1 MFWWMM
7 YAYSPE
13 RSAIMARAGAWMVLL
28 AKSRN
33 QNPTMYTAAAAQR
46 GPMLVLQCSLVSP
59 SSRPMSAEKPMSI
72 TETDD
77 EASGEDEGPPLAHHR
92 RAPVA
97 VVTHDR
103 WHLAGESGH
112 THVNT
117 FSIST
122 PFFSVYTL

>member
-46 GPMLVLQCSLVSP
+46 GPVLVLQCSLVSP

-72 TETDD
+72 TETQMTRHP
-77 EASGEDEGPPLAHHR
+77 AKTKGLLWPIIAVHR
-92 RAPVA
+92 S
-97 VVTHDR
+97 
-103 WHLAGESGH
+103 L
-112 THVNT
+112 
-117 FSIST
+117 
-122 PFFSVYTL
+122 L